1 MSRVPYASAVGSL
14 MYAMVCTMSDL
25 AYAVSTVSRFMS
37 NPGKQQWET
46 VKWVLQYLRRAT
58 RLGLVFQRLKRES
71 LRYYKAM
78 LMQIM

>member
-1 MSRVPYASAVGSL
+1 MSRIAYASAMESL
-14 MYAMVCTMSDL
+14 MYAMVCARPDL
-25 AYAVSTVSRFMS
+25 AHAVSTVSRFMS
-37 NPGKQQWET
+37 NPGKQHWET